1 MTDYKKASGDGE
13 IMIRDTGTTI
23 EFWAKPG
30 YSDFHWDNMSW
41 QSTVNGNLD
50 NHSYDWPSGS
60 TAYRKIASRSM
71 TVSGSVTWKLNEST
85 GTSSF
90 AGPTTL
96 TVSINRDTVP
106 QAPDPV
112 TFSSITNTSVVA
124 SFADNGNGGD
134 AIDTRQLAYRIGVNT
149 GTLYSLTSDGSTL
162 ISGLTPGTT
171 YYFFARVH
179 NSIGW
184 SGYSSVRS
192 FTTPTVPPA
201 PGPVTLSNITQ
212 DSVHAVFSG
221 NGDGG
226 SPVLEWRIGYG
237 TNPAGPTSYLSGY
250 NIDIDN
256 LTPGVLYYFWSQ
268 GRNAYGWGPLSVP
281 TSAQLL
287 SGAYV
292 KVGLVWKRAVPY
304 VRVAG
309 VWKVVEP
316 QAKLVG
322 NWRKAI

>member
-13 IMIRDTGTTI
+13 IMIRDTGTNI

-30 YSDFHWDNMSW
+30 YSSFYWDNMSW
-41 QSTVNGNLD
+41 QSTINGNVD

-60 TAYRKIASRSM
+60 TAYRKIATRAM
-71 TVSGSVTWKLNEST
+71 TVSGTVSWKLNEAT

-106 QAPDPV
+106 AAPDPV
-112 TFSSITNTSVVA
+112 TFSSVTNNSLVA
-124 SFADNGNGGD
+124 SFTDNSNGGD
-134 AIDTRQLAYRIGVNT
+134 AIDSRQLAYRIGVNT
-149 GTLYSLTSDGSTL
+149 GTLYSLSSDGSTA
-162 ISGLTPGTT
+162 ISGLTPGQK
-171 YYFFARVH
+171 YFFYARVH
-179 NSIGW
+179 NSLGW
-184 SGYSSVRS
+184 SGYSAVREVVMKN
-192 FTTPTVPPA
+192 VPPA
-201 PGPVTLSNITQ
+201 PGPVNFSNITQ
-212 DSVHAVFSG
+212 ATVHAWFAG

-237 TNPAGPTSYLSGY
+237 LTPAGPDGYLTGY
-250 NIDIDN
+250 DLWITN
-256 LTPGVLYYFWSQ
+256 LQAGRLYYFWSQ

-281 TSAQLL
+281 TSVQLL
-287 SGAYV
+287 SGGYI
-292 KVGLVWKRAVPY
+292 KVGLVWKRCVPY
-304 VRVAG
+304 VKVGG